1 MIRKTPGYVD
11 SGSVHGNFILC
22 MTSTESKYFSVM
34 SCCVKIVGDPHCD
47 HIGLMEKTW

>member
-11 SGSVHGNFILC
+11 SGSVHGNFILH
-22 MTSTESKYFSVM
+22 MTSTESKDFSVM
-34 SCCVKIVGDPHCD
+34 SSCLKIDGYPHCD